1 MARKS
6 VMEDL
11 DTPDRIRV
19 LRIIDQ
25 LRELGVS
32 EDISLPQLVVVG
44 DQSSGK
50 SSLLEGLTDLNFP
63 IASDLCTRH
72 ATQIVL
78 HRTPETSV
86 KVSIIPGPSANGNE
100 SHKLKLESFAK
111 FLGEKFHAEE
121 FKAILDEAAVHMG
134 LPGPN
139 NDIENLEK
147 RFSDDILKIELSGPN
162 HTNLSVVDVPGLF
175 HNPTKYQTEEDKA
188 IIRGLIERYITDP
201 RTIIMAVLDARNN
214 LANQEVFRMA
224 RAADPAGVRTVGII
238 TKCDA
243 LQEGDEPGAL
253 KIAQNSVER
262 LHHGW
267 FAVKNRSTKEI
278 QDGVTME
285 QRHINEKKF
294 FDTAPF
300 NQLSKDRVGIPALKK
315 FLGKL
320 LYTHIRGEFP
330 GLVQEIRK
338 LVHTCRDEL
347 DALGPSR
354 QTFMEQRHLSGH
366 YDSDLE
372 PEHHLKLRMH
382 IQNANES
389 FGRLIETCGHTRPF
403 NMVDG
408 TVDLSFGPVPFEKH
422 TRNKNIDNWILEQYR
437 QSRGAELPGTV
448 NPGVLESLF
457 RQQSARWGP
466 LAEQHIV
473 KVEEIVRNFNQ
484 AVLESLVP
492 EDVLR
497 AKIEARRKTASLGT
511 SGNERSTAT
520 SRTVITAATS
530 CILQLRQI
538 IADERSGILQTI
550 NHYFA
555 DTLAN
560 TREERVVGLEDGQYQ
575 TIDLAAIT
583 RAAHLSNEDQAVNDI
598 HDILKAYYKVALK
611 RYMDNVVLQVE
622 FSSDYQAVNDIHDI
636 LKAYYRVALKRY
648 MDNVVLQVIERIYL
662 GSNGPVR
669 AISPE
674 YVGTLSDAELA
685 DIAAE
690 SYATSSTRTEIGYKL
705 ERLDK
710 ALNLAETLPI

>member
-1 MARKS
+1 
-6 VMEDL
+6 MEDL

-19 LRIIDQ
+19 LQVIDQ
-25 LRELGVS
+25 LRDLGVS

-86 KVSIIPGPSANGNE
+86 KRT
-100 SHKLKLESFAK
+100 LKG
-111 FLGEKFHAEE
+111 FL
-121 FKAILDEAAVHMG
+121 AAVHMG

-147 RFSDDILKIELSGPN
+147 RFSDDILKIELSGPH

-188 IIRGLIERYITDP
+188 IIRGLIQRYITDP

-243 LQEGDEPGAL
+243 LQEGDEEG
-253 KIAQNSVER
+253 IAQNSVER

-285 QRHINEKKF
+285 QRHINERKF
-294 FDTAPF
+294 FQTAPF
-300 NQLSKDRVGIPALKK
+300 NQLSKDRVGITSLKK
-315 FLGKL
+315 FLGAL

-330 GLVQEIRK
+330 GLVKDVRK
-338 LVHTCRDEL
+338 LVHGCREEL

-354 QTFMEQRHLSGH
+354 QTFMEQRQFVTRLVATYQRTAIDSLSGH

-382 IQNANES
+382 IQNANEA
-389 FGRLIETCGHTRPF
+389 FGKLIESCGHTRPF
-403 NMVDG
+403 NMIDG
-408 TVDLSFGPVPFEKH
+408 TVDKSFGCVPFEKH
-422 TRNKNIDNWILEQYR
+422 LRNKNIDDWILNQYR

-448 NPGVLESLF
+448 NPVVLQSLF
-457 RQQSARWGP
+457 RQQSARWES
-466 LAEQHIV
+466 LAEQHVV

-484 AVLESLVP
+484 ALLENLVP

-497 AKIEARRKTASLGT
+497 AKIEARNLTFY
-511 SGNERSTAT
+511 N
-520 SRTVITAATS
+520 AAHDAA
-530 CILQLRQI
+530 IVQLSQI
-538 IADERSGILQTI
+538 IGDERSGILQTI

-555 DTLAN
+555 DTLAK
-560 TREERVVGLEDGQYQ
+560 TREERVLDRLKKVGLEDGQYQ

-611 RYMDNVVLQVE
+611 R
-622 FSSDYQAVNDIHDI
+622 F
-636 LKAYYRVALKRY
+636 

-674 YVGTLSDAELA
+674 YVGTLSDTELA

-690 SYATSSTRTEIGYKL
+690 SYATSSARTEIGYKL
-705 ERLDK
+705 QRLDK
-710 ALNLAETLPI
+710 ALDLAESLPI

>member
-1 MARKS
+1 MTRKL

-19 LRIIDQ
+19 LHIIDQ
-25 LRELGVS
+25 LRDLGVS

-78 HRTPETSV
+78 HRTVETSV
-86 KVSIIPGPSANGNE
+86 KVSIIPGPSANCNE
-100 SHKLKLESFAK
+100 AHKLKLENFAK
-111 FLGEKFHAEE
+111 FLGEKFSAEE
-121 FKAILDEAAVHMG
+121 FQAILDEAAVYMG

-139 NDIENLEK
+139 DDIENLEK

-162 HTNLSVVDVPGLF
+162 HTNLSVVDIPGLF

-188 IIRGLIERYITDP
+188 IIRGLIEHYITDP

-243 LQEGDEPGAL
+243 LQQGDEPGAL
-253 KIAQNSVER
+253 KIAQNLVER

-294 FDTAPF
+294 FETGPF
-300 NQLSKDRVGIPALKK
+300 NQLSKDRVGIPSLKK

-320 LYTHIRGEFP
+320 LYTHIRSEFP
-330 GLVQEIRK
+330 GLVHEIRR
-338 LVHTCRDEL
+338 LV
-347 DALGPSR
+347 R
-354 QTFMEQRHLSGH
+354 QTFMEQRQFVTRLVATYQRTAIDSLSGH
-366 YDSDLE
+366 YDSGIDS
-372 PEHHLKLRMH
+372 EHHLKLRMH
-382 IQNANES
+382 IQNANET
-389 FGRLIETCGHTRPF
+389 FGRSIETRGHTRPF

-408 TVDLSFGPVPFEKH
+408 TIDKSFLVPFEKH
-422 TRNKNIDNWILEQYR
+422 SKNKNIDDWILNQYR
-437 QSRGAELPGTV
+437 QSRGTELPGTV
-448 NPGVLESLF
+448 NPVVLESLF

-484 AVLESLVP
+484 AVLESLIP
-492 EDVLR
+492 EDALR
-497 AKIEARRKTASLGT
+497 AKIEAHNLTFYNAAHDAAIVQLG
-511 SGNERSTAT
+511 
-520 SRTVITAATS
+520 
-530 CILQLRQI
+530 QI
-538 IADERSGILQTI
+538 IADERNGILQTI

-555 DTLAN
+555 DTLVKA
-560 TREERVVGLEDGQYQ
+560 REERVLSRLKKLGLEDGERQ
-575 TIDLAAIT
+575 TIDLASIT

-611 RYMDNVVLQVE
+611 RYMDNVVLQV
-622 FSSDYQAVNDIHDI
+622 V
-636 LKAYYRVALKRY
+636 
-648 MDNVVLQVIERIYL
+648 ERIYL

-669 AISPE
+669 AIGPE
-674 YVGTLSDAELA
+674 YVGTLSDTDLA

-690 SYATSSTRTEIGYKL
+690 SYATSSTRTEIGHKL

-710 ALNLAETLPI
+710 ALILAETLPI

>member
-19 LRIIDQ
+19 LRVTDQ
-25 LRELGVS
+25 LRDLGVS
-32 EDISLPQLVVVG
+32 EDISLL
-44 DQSSGK
+44 SGK

-78 HRTPETSV
+78 HHTPETSV

-100 SHKLKLESFAK
+100 SYKQKLENFAK
-111 FLGEKFHAEE
+111 FLGEKFRAEN
-121 FKAILDEAAVHMG
+121 DAAVHMG

-147 RFSDDILKIELSGPN
+147 RFSDDILKIELSGPH

-243 LQEGDEPGAL
+243 LQEGDEEGAL

-294 FDTAPF
+294 FETVPF
-300 NQLSKDRVGIPALKK
+300 NQLSKDRVGIPSLKE

-338 LVHTCRDEL
+338 LVHGCRGEL

-354 QTFMEQRHLSGH
+354 QTFMEQRHHVERSCLAPS
-366 YDSDLE
+366 
-372 PEHHLKLRMH
+372 
-382 IQNANES
+382 I
-389 FGRLIETCGHTRPF
+389 
-403 NMVDG
+403 
-408 TVDLSFGPVPFEKH
+408 
-422 TRNKNIDNWILEQYR
+422 
-437 QSRGAELPGTV
+437 
-448 NPGVLESLF
+448 LESLF

-466 LAEQHIV
+466 LAEQHVV

-484 AVLESLVP
+484 ALLESLVP

-497 AKIEARRKTASLGT
+497 AKIEARNLTFY
-511 SGNERSTAT
+511 N
-520 SRTVITAATS
+520 AAHDAA
-530 CILQLRQI
+530 IVQLRQI

-555 DTLAN
+555 DTLAK
-560 TREERVVGLEDGQYQ
+560 TREERFLSRLKEVGLEDGQYQ

-611 RYMDNVVLQVE
+611 RYMDNVVLQV
-622 FSSDYQAVNDIHDI
+622 
-636 LKAYYRVALKRY
+636 
-648 MDNVVLQVIERIYL
+648 IERIYL

-674 YVGTLSDAELA
+674 YVKTLSDTELA
-685 DIAAE
+685 GIAAE

-705 ERLDK
+705 QRLDK
-710 ALNLAETLPI
+710 ALNLAESLPI

>member
-1 MARKS
+1 MTRKLA
-6 VMEDL
+6 MEDL

-19 LRIIDQ
+19 LRVIDQ
-25 LRELGVS
+25 LRELGIS

-100 SHKLKLESFAK
+100 SYKQKLESFAK
-111 FLGEKFHAEE
+111 FLGERFRAEE
-121 FKAILDEAAVHMG
+121 FKAILDEAAVYMG
-134 LPGPN
+134 LPGLN

-147 RFSDDILKIELSGPN
+147 RFSDDILKIELSGPH

-175 HNPTKYQTEEDKA
+175 HNPTKYQTEEDKT

-243 LQEGDEPGAL
+243 LQEGDEMGAL

-285 QRHINEKKF
+285 QRHANEKVF
-294 FDTAPF
+294 FENSLF
-300 NQLSKDRVGIPALKK
+300 SQLPKDRVGIPSLKK

-347 DALGPSR
+347 DALGPPR
-354 QTFMEQRHLSGH
+354 QTFMEQRQFVTRLAGAYQRIATNCLSGH

-389 FGRLIETCGHTRPF
+389 FGKLMETRGNTRPF

-408 TVDLSFGPVPFEKH
+408 TVDESFGCVPFEK
-422 TRNKNIDNWILEQYR
+422 RRKSNNINNWILEQYR

-448 NPGVLESLF
+448 NPVVLQSLF
-457 RQQSARWGP
+457 RQQSESWGP
-466 LAEQHIV
+466 LAKEHMA

-484 AVLESLVP
+484 AALECLAP
-492 EDVLR
+492 EDTLR
-497 AKIEARRKTASLGT
+497 AKIEARNLTFYNIAHDNATVELG
-511 SGNERSTAT
+511 
-520 SRTVITAATS
+520 
-530 CILQLRQI
+530 QI
-538 IADERSGILQTI
+538 ITDERCGILQTI

-555 DTLAN
+555 DTLAK
-560 TREERVVGLEDGQYQ
+560 TREERVVSRLKELGLKDGEYQ
-575 TIDLAAIT
+575 SIDLAAIT

-611 RYMDNVVLQVE
+611 RYMDNVVVQV
-622 FSSDYQAVNDIHDI
+622 V
-636 LKAYYRVALKRY
+636 
-648 MDNVVLQVIERIYL
+648 ERIYL

-674 YVGTLSDAELA
+674 YVGTLSDTELA

-690 SYATSSTRTEIGYKL
+690 SYATSSARTDIGYKL
-705 ERLDK
+705 KRLDK
-710 ALNLAETLPI
+710 ALELAESVPI

>member
-139 NDIENLEK
+139 SDIENLEK
-147 RFSDDILKIELSGPN
+147 RFSDDILKIELSGPH

-294 FDTAPF
+294 FDAAPF

-315 FLGKL
+315 FLGRL

-354 QTFMEQRHLSGH
+354 QTFMEQRQFVTRLVATYQRTAMDSLSGH

-389 FGRLIETCGHTRPF
+389 FGRSIETWGHTRSF

-408 TVDLSFGPVPFEKH
+408 TVDKSFGCVPLEKH
-422 TRNKNIDNWILEQYR
+422 MRNKDIENWILEQYR

-448 NPGVLESLF
+448 NPSVLESLF

-497 AKIEARRKTASLGT
+497 AKIEARNLTFYNTAHD
-511 SGNERSTAT
+511 
-520 SRTVITAATS
+520 AA
-530 CILQLRQI
+530 IVQLSQI

-555 DTLAN
+555 DTLAK
-560 TREERVVGLEDGQYQ
+560 TREERVVNRLKGLGLQDGEYQ

-611 RYMDNVVLQVE
+611 RYMDNVVLQV
-622 FSSDYQAVNDIHDI
+622 V
-636 LKAYYRVALKRY
+636 
-648 MDNVVLQVIERIYL
+648 ERIYL

-674 YVGTLSDAELA
+674 YVGTLSDTDLA